1 MPRGHVAAKGAP
13 SQKKPGKGDVMT
25 IKEKDYFTAL
35 YEVARV
41 INASLEP
48 SEVLEKITC
57 CVMEAMGVK
66 ACSIRLLDAKGKRL
80 LMGAACGLS
89 KGYLVKGPVLVKE
102 SGIDRGALGGKTI
115 WIQDAQSDRD
125 FQYTADAKKE
135 KIRSILVVP
144 LVVGKKAIGVLR
156 AYTKEERKFD
166 KQEVRFLE
174 AVANLSAIALDNA
187 RLYNALKTNF
197 ELLVEHKYRIDDN

>member
-1 MPRGHVAAKGAP
+1 MPRGHVAGMGAP

-48 SEVLEKITC
+48 SEVLEQIAH
-57 CVMEAMGVK
+57 CVTEAMDVK
-66 ACSIRLLDAKGKRL
+66 ACSIRLLDARGKRL
-80 LMGAACGLS
+80 LMGASQGLS
-89 KGYLVKGPVLVKE
+89 KGYLHKGPVLVKE

-125 FQYTADAKKE
+125 FQYTAEAKKE

-156 AYTKEERKFD
+156 AYTKDERKFE
-166 KQEVRFLE
+166 KQEIRFLE